1 MYIYKAIRILSW
13 VISVIEM

>member
-13 VISVIEM
+13 LISVIET